1 MSSTNRWFKRSLM
14 HVLHYDYHYS
24 LLHLRVGSQE
34 PLILFMR
41 QAKQCWKFLLRAHD
55 QDISFSNLHV
65 HEHMQL
71 FSVVLRMVP
80 PFATV
85 HRIILRILG

>member
-1 MSSTNRWFKRSLM
+1 
-14 HVLHYDYHYS
+14 
-24 LLHLRVGSQE
+24 
-34 PLILFMR
+34 MR

-55 QDISFSNLHV
+55 QDISSSNLHV

-71 FSVVLRMVP
+71 FAVVLRMVP

-85 HRIILRILG
+85 HTFCASWDSLRKSSFFTVVPAKAEMFLCGL